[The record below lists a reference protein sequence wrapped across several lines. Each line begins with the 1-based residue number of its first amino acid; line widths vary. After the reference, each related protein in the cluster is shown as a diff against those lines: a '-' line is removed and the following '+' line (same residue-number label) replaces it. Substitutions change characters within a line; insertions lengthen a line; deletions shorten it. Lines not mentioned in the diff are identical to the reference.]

1 MHHLNNNES
10 HDDYNHKSTLDPQM
24 HLMQNN
30 IAPRIFFLIKRDLLA
45 NITRNEKQQAKI
57 FIATLA
63 KLQWQRQR

>member
-24 HLMQNN
+24 HLIMQNN

-57 FIATLA
+57 FIAMLA
-63 KLQWQRQR
+63 KLQ